1 MIVKILITVVV
12 LVSIIFL
19 GVISNALIK
28 PIWDNVE
35 KKKVKDVEGM
45 ILGYAGFAACGIMFM
60 LWYNYIFG

>member
-12 LVSIIFL
+12 LLSIIFL

-28 PIWDNVE
+28 PIWDNAE
-35 KKKVKDVEGM
+35 KKRVKDVEGM
-45 ILGYAGFAACGIMFM
+45 ILGYAGFAVCGIMFI

>member
-1 MIVKILITVVV
+1 MAKVLITVVA

-35 KKKVKDVEGM
+35 KKRVKDTEGM
-45 ILGYAGFAACGIMFM
+45 ILGYAGFAACIIMFM